1 MANVPRSPRSRAL
14 AQKIAAN
21 TLHHGYASDVV
32 TDLLSEK
39 AVEDIESFVRRVV
52 AAAPPLSEEQ
62 LNRIAVILRPAHL
75 PESSN
80 FRGQASTH
88 PGPSDGGG
96 ARG

>member
-14 AQKIAAN
+14 AQRIAAN
-21 TLHHGYASDVV
+21 SLHHGYASDVV
-32 TDLLSEK
+32 TDLRTEK
-39 AVEDIESFVRRVV
+39 AVEDIASYVQRVV

-80 FRGQASTH
+80 FRGRTSTH
-88 PGPSDGGG
+88 SLLTGGG
-96 ARG
+96 GRG

>member
-21 TLHHGYASDVV
+21 TLHHGYASDIVA
-32 TDLLSEK
+32 DLRTEK
-39 AVEDIESFVRRVV
+39 AVEDIASYVQRVV
-52 AAAPPLSEEQ
+52 ASAPPLTEEQ

-80 FRGQASTH
+80 SRGRTSTH
-88 PGPSDGGG
+88 PVLTADGDV
-96 ARG
+96 A